1 MFNLFIV
8 FILVYWFRF
17 FPVDNNKYKNGNAL
31 AGTVVDQGINHPT
44 EGDFYLLSHEG
55 IQGTSRPCHY
65 QVLWDDSDFSADEL
79 EVLAYYLC
87 HLYSRCTRA
96 VSYPTPTYYA
106 HLVAERARKH
116 HNELAYSDG
125 GSTSGSSGNDLT
137 DVQKRNIKR
146 IVEEGVK
153 KAMYFV

>member
-1 MFNLFIV
+1 M
-8 FILVYWFRF
+8 
-17 FPVDNNKYKNGNAL
+17 

-65 QVLWDDSDFSADEL
+65 QVLWDDSQFSADEL
-79 EVLAYYLC
+79 EVLSYYLC

-116 HNELAYSDG
+116 HNDLAGADCG
-125 GSTSGSSGNDLT
+125 GSSTGSSGSARLT
-137 DVQKRNIKR
+137 ESER
-146 IVEEGVK
+146 IRIQEILEKGVEK
-153 KAMYFV
+153 PMYFV